1 MTPAE
6 REAAGQ
12 RIARA
17 RRRRGLSQAVLA
29 GLVGR
34 SESWLSQVERGKRGV
49 DSHSVLVRLAE
60 VLRVDIEEFADPADR
75 DETGRRAYPAVPL
88 IEQAMMGYGTPASDC
103 EPPLITVVNSLTSA
117 RPCHPNR
124 GLPVSLCFTAS
135 GLQIRLQILVGQD
148 GEALGGDAGHE
159 ATLLDVGCQPSRPRR
174 EPAVAEFGATALQV
188 PRGATGD
195 SSIPVNR
202 A

>member
-1 MTPAE
+1 MARGRRRAPGPGWCLMTPSD

-60 VLRVDIEEFADPADR
+60 VLRVDIAELTGSADR
-75 DETGRRAYPAVPL
+75 DEAGRRAHPVASL
-88 IEQAMMGYGTPASDC
+88 IEQAMMGYRAPG
-103 EPPLITVVNSLTSA
+103 
-117 RPCHPNR
+117 
-124 GLPVSLCFTAS
+124 PV
-135 GLQIRLQILVGQD
+135 D
-148 GEALGGDAGHE
+148 G
-159 ATLLDVGCQPSRPRR
+159 S
-174 EPAVAEFGATALQV
+174 
-188 PRGATGD
+188 
-195 SSIPVNR
+195 
-202 A
+202 

>member
-1 MTPAE
+1 MMPSD

-60 VLRVDIEEFADPADR
+60 VLRVDIEEFTGSGDQ
-75 DETGRRAYPAVPL
+75 DETGRRAYPAASL
-88 IEQAMMGYGTPASDC
+88 IEQAMMGYGTSGPVDGGGEPGRDEDLDFLRAQAQLCVSGLPGHSLRRCGPHPARADPRC
-103 EPPLITVVNSLTSA
+103 
-117 RPCHPNR
+117 RNR
-124 GLPVSLCFTAS
+124 GADQRH
-135 GLQIRLQILVGQD
+135 G
-148 GEALGGDAGHE
+148 
-159 ATLLDVGCQPSRPRR
+159 
-174 EPAVAEFGATALQV
+174 
-188 PRGATGD
+188 
-195 SSIPVNR
+195 
-202 A
+202 